1 MGVSHFIQSTFPVPE
16 PLLGVGVRAR
26 PTASVQDRPET
37 KARTVTLA
45 PAAGAR
51 SRRHGVRAGRRP
63 RARRVLSLR
72 AMARPCAMK
81 LTYQR
86 RQPEHTVLGEEPAN
100 EFPARAKTASEQPAR
115 GKALAALSRLE

>member
-1 MGVSHFIQSTFPVPE
+1 M
-16 PLLGVGVRAR
+16 
-26 PTASVQDRPET
+26 
-37 KARTVTLA
+37 
-45 PAAGAR
+45 
-51 SRRHGVRAGRRP
+51 
-63 RARRVLSLR
+63 LSLR